1 MSRADACH
9 NTMSTLSPRTPSPTN
24 ENMLCLNCV
33 FFKMGLLQL
42 RSLSKFIVNI
52 NLMGQRVKRKLKL
65 CSLSKCQFPSAQGTK
80 SQKLC
85 HLYRDTCIAVQN
97 YTSDSCQSS
106 ELINSHGG
114 SCVRHGAKTTTNGG
128 YFIFWYFIFW
138 RTHFSTRYQN
148 ILCTIVVVYRIMSR

>member
-1 MSRADACH
+1 MYGPLKVKHDH
-9 NTMSTLSPRTPSPTN
+9 ILSN
-24 ENMLCLNCV
+24 Y
-33 FFKMGLLQL
+33 
-42 RSLSKFIVNI
+42 LSKFIVNI

-65 CSLSKCQFPSAQGTK
+65 CNLSKCQFPSAQGTK

-97 YTSDSCQSS
+97 YASDSCQSS

-114 SCVRHGAKTTTNGG
+114 SCVRHGGKTTTNGG

-138 RTHFSTRYQN
+138 RTHFSTQ
-148 ILCTIVVVYRIMSR
+148 VSKHIMHNRCSISNYVALIKNRRWRF